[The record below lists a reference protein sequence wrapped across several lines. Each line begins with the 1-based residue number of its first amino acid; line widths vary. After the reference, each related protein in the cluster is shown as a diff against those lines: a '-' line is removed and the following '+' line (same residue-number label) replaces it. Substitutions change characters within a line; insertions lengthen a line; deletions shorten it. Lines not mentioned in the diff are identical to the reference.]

1 MITTLVLIAIAI
13 LALAFFFGMLRG
25 RAAAVPDVSDLRD
38 QVRPVDLAAFRNLVD
53 PDEESYLREHLPR
66 GEFRAIRRERLRA
79 GIDYVQCVVANAV
92 LLLRVGEAARRS
104 QDPEVAAAG
113 QELVNSALRLRI
125 YALLAQGKLYARIL
139 IPGLR
144 ISPARISDSYEHLAG
159 MVSRL
164 GRLQNVRQ
172 TYKIADGLRPVR
184 LGSSSWQPRR
194 GMLESLVSRQGVF
207 VESRNP
213 GKTVV
218 FCALRLRQEFIA
230 FHLHRNSDS
239 GS

>member
-172 TYKIADGLRPVR
+172 TYKIADTL
-184 LGSSSWQPRR
+184 
-194 GMLESLVSRQGVF
+194 
-207 VESRNP
+207 
-213 GKTVV
+213 
-218 FCALRLRQEFIA
+218 
-230 FHLHRNSDS
+230 
-239 GS
+239 